1 MRFPKFKTLAIALM
15 AVGAT
20 GLAGCITL
28 LPEVKPIQLYTF
40 RFNPEVVD
48 KPLAP
53 TPTVAEPVDLF
64 LNFDSFPRAAAG
76 DRILTT
82 EGNEVSYISGGRWAS
97 AAQGQ
102 FRDLLSEGFARVGS
116 DRLRIGGQGRVTA
129 KYRLDVDVRRFEAA
143 YVRRKPSIIVALDAR
158 VVRLSDRKVVA
169 QRLISSDVAVR
180 KNDLTLLVEGYE
192 KASSQA
198 VVSLIG
204 FTEEAVAT
212 AEAETPTAV
221 ATPQGPVKK

>member
-1 MRFPKFKTLAIALM
+1 MRFPNLKSLAMAVM

-28 LPEVKPIQLYTF
+28 LPEVKPIQLYTI
-40 RFNPEVVD
+40 RFNSEVVD

-53 TPTVAEPVDLF
+53 APTVSEPVDLF
-64 LNFDSFPRAAAG
+64 LNFDNFPRAAAG

-82 EGNEVSYISGGRWAS
+82 EGNEVSYVSGGRWAS

-102 FRDLLSEGFARVGS
+102 FRDLLSEGFARAGS

-129 KYRLDVDVRRFEAA
+129 KYRVDVDVRRFEAA
-143 YVRRKPSIIVALDAR
+143 YARRRPTIVVALDAR

-169 QRLISSDVAVR
+169 QRFISSDVAVR
-180 KNDLTLLVEGYE
+180 KSDLTLMVEGFE

-198 VVSLIG
+198 VVNLIG
-204 FTEEAVAT
+204 FTEEAVAA
-212 AEAETPTAV
+212 AEAETPAPVV
-221 ATPQGPVKK
+221 APEKK